1 MKEEHLRIG
10 RPVKAAQL
18 LFCRLLALRK
28 GCSEASRWVT
38 GLDGRSFPWLWFF
51 SS

>member
-1 MKEEHLRIG
+1 MSGEHSRLG
-10 RPVKAAQL
+10 RLVKAAQL
-18 LFCRLLALRK
+18 LFCRLVNLRK